1 MKERTNAA
9 SNPTPPDRT
18 FDAFFLLYYS
28 KAKEFCSMKNRAL
41 PLLAIAVIALS
52 TLAGGYYVS
61 ARPPHVTDAETDL
74 TDQLSVDFKEALS
87 EIQESYAGKVDL
99 ESLGKNSIQG
109 MLHQLD
115 PHSAFFTKAEFD
127 DVQTEQSSRIYGI
140 GVTIAKRYDHVY
152 ILSATPGAPG
162 HRAGLRYGDAIVALD
177 KQNVDEWTSQQI
189 MHRVRGEK
197 GEPVEITVERAGV
210 PNPITVHVRRDEV
223 KLPSVRNAFMAG
235 QGGTGYIALT
245 GGFSSKTDEELTE
258 ALAQLKKEGMRQLIL
273 DLRGNPGGLLDEAIK
288 VSKKFLAP
296 AEKIVEVRGRDQ
308 QSSAHTY
315 EVPDNNVPETMPMV
329 VLVDRHSASASEIVA
344 GAVQDHDRALIVGEN
359 TFGKGLVQGVFHL
372 WGGTGL
378 VLTTAK
384 YYTPT
389 GRSIQRNYSNVSFY
403 DYYLNRSGDRSAPE
417 NPQHGDGLR
426 TDLGRTVYGG
436 GGITPDVEVKA
447 PPVSTRLFYAI
458 FDFVRQVVAGQ
469 MGGLREYRIAECQYK
484 TKVSTEDINRY
495 PVTDAL
501 LAAFRQYISNKPQFN
516 VSEER
521 ISANLNYIRAQMRR
535 EIITAA
541 YGPEAGD
548 EVYLSDDLQFRK
560 AFESLDRARVLA
572 ENATRARGERQ

>member
-1 MKERTNAA
+1 
-9 SNPTPPDRT
+9 
-18 FDAFFLLYYS
+18 
-28 KAKEFCSMKNRAL
+28 MKNRAL
-41 PLLAIAVIALS
+41 PLLAIVVIALA
-52 TLAGGYYVS
+52 TLAGGYYGS
-61 ARPPHVTDAETDL
+61 ARPAHLTNADSDL
-74 TDQLSVDFKEALS
+74 TDQLADDFKEAIS

-99 ESLGKNSIQG
+99 ELLGKNSIQG

-127 DVQTEQSSRIYGI
+127 EVQTEQSSRIYGI

-162 HRAGLRYGDAIVALD
+162 HRAGLRYGDAIVAID
-177 KQNVDEWTSQQI
+177 KQNVDDWTSQQV

-197 GEPVEITVERAGV
+197 GEPVEITVERAGT
-210 PNPITVHVRRDEV
+210 PNPITVRVRRDEV
-223 KLPSVRNAFMAG
+223 KLPSVRNAFIAG

-245 GGFSSKTDEELTE
+245 GGFSSKTDEELTD
-258 ALAQLKKEGMRQLIL
+258 ALAQLKLEGMRQLVL
-273 DLRGNPGGLLDEAIK
+273 DLRSNPGGLLDEAIK
-288 VSKKFLAP
+288 VSTRFLAP
-296 AEKIVEVRGRDQ
+296 GEKILEVRGRDEE
-308 QSSAHTY
+308 SSAHTY
-315 EVPDNNVPETMPMV
+315 EVPDNNEPETIPMV
-329 VLVDRHSASASEIVA
+329 VLVDQKTASASEIVA
-344 GAVQDHDRALIVGEN
+344 GALQDHDRALIVGEN
-359 TFGKGLVQGVFHL
+359 TFGKGLVQGVFRL

-389 GRSIQRNYSNVSFY
+389 GRSIQRNYANVSFY
-403 DYYLNRSGDRSAPE
+403 DYYLNRSEDQSATG
-417 NPQHGDGLR
+417 NPQHGDALR

-447 PPVSTRLFYAI
+447 PPLSSRLFYGI
-458 FDFVRQVVAGQ
+458 FDFVRQLVAGQ
-469 MGGLREYRIAECQYK
+469 MQGLRAYRIAECQYK
-484 TKVSTEDINRY
+484 TKVSPEDINHY
-495 PVTDAL
+495 AVTDEL

-521 ISANLNYIRAQMRR
+521 ITANLNYIRAQMRR
-535 EIITAA
+535 EILTAA

-548 EVYLSDDLQFRK
+548 QVYLSDDVQFRK

-572 ENATRARGERQ
+572 ENATRARAERQ

>member
-1 MKERTNAA
+1 
-9 SNPTPPDRT
+9 
-18 FDAFFLLYYS
+18 
-28 KAKEFCSMKNRAL
+28 MKNRAL
-41 PLLAIAVIALS
+41 PLLAIAVIALA
-52 TLAGGYYVS
+52 TLAGGYYTS
-61 ARPPHVTDAETDL
+61 ARPPHVTNADSNL
-74 TDQLSVDFKEALS
+74 TDQLAEDFKEAIS

-99 ESLGKNSIQG
+99 EMFGKNSIQG
-109 MLHQLD
+109 MLHTLD

-127 DVQTEQSSRIYGI
+127 EVQTEQSSRIYGI

-162 HRAGLRYGDAIVALD
+162 HRAGLRYGDAIIAID
-177 KQNVDEWTSQQI
+177 KQNVDEWTSPQV

-197 GEPVEITVERAGV
+197 GEPIEITVERAGT
-210 PNPITVHVRRDEV
+210 PNPITVRVRRDEV

-258 ALAQLKKEGMRQLIL
+258 ALVQLKQEGMRQLVL
-273 DLRGNPGGLLDEAIK
+273 DLRTNPGGLLDEAIK
-288 VSKKFLAP
+288 VSTRFLAP
-296 AEKIVEVRGRDQ
+296 GEKIVEVRGRDEE
-308 QSSAHTY
+308 SSGHTY
-315 EVPDNNVPETMPMV
+315 EVPNNNEPETIPMV
-329 VLVDRHSASASEIVA
+329 VLVDRQTASASEIVA
-344 GAVQDHDRALIVGEN
+344 GALQDHDRALIVGEN
-359 TFGKGLVQGVFHL
+359 TFGKGLVQGVFRL

-389 GRSIQRNYSNVSFY
+389 GRSIQRNYANVSFY
-403 DYYLNRSGDRSAPE
+403 DYYLNRSEEQSAAGNPPRGDA
-417 NPQHGDGLR
+417 LR

-447 PPVSTRLFYAI
+447 QPLYSRLYYGI
-458 FDFVRQVVAGQ
+458 FDFVRQLVAGQ
-469 MGGLREYRIAECQYK
+469 MQGLRAYRIAECQYK
-484 TKVSTEDINRY
+484 TKISPEDINHY
-495 PVTDAL
+495 PVTDEL

-516 VSEER
+516 VSEDR
-521 ISANLNYIRAQMRR
+521 INANLSYIRAQMRR

-548 EVYLSDDLQFRK
+548 QVYLSDDVQFRK

>member
-1 MKERTNAA
+1 MR
-9 SNPTPPDRT
+9 
-18 FDAFFLLYYS
+18 
-28 KAKEFCSMKNRAL
+28 NRVL
-41 PLLAIAVIALS
+41 PLLAIAVIALA
-52 TLAGGYYVS
+52 TLAGGYYGS
-61 ARPPHVTDAETDL
+61 ARPAHLTNADSDL
-74 TDQLSVDFKEALS
+74 TDQLADDFKEAIS

-99 ESLGKNSIQG
+99 ELLGKNSIQG

-127 DVQTEQSSRIYGI
+127 EVQTEQSSRIFGI

-162 HRAGLRYGDAIVALD
+162 HRAGLRYGDAIVAID
-177 KQNVDEWTSQQI
+177 KQNVDDWTSQQV

-197 GEPVEITVERAGV
+197 GEPVEITVERAGT
-210 PNPITVHVRRDEV
+210 PNPITVRVRRDEV
-223 KLPSVRNAFMAG
+223 KLPSVRNAFIAG

-258 ALAQLKKEGMRQLIL
+258 ALAQLKLEGMRQLVL
-273 DLRGNPGGLLDEAIK
+273 DLRRNPGGLLDEAIK
-288 VSKKFLAP
+288 VSTRFLAP
-296 AEKIVEVRGRDQ
+296 GEKILEVRGRDEE
-308 QSSAHTY
+308 SSAHTY
-315 EVPDNNVPETMPMV
+315 EVPNNNEPETIPMV
-329 VLVDRHSASASEIVA
+329 VLVDRETASASEIVA
-344 GAVQDHDRALIVGEN
+344 GALQDHDRALIVGEN
-359 TFGKGLVQGVFHL
+359 TFGKGLVQGVFRL

-403 DYYLNRSGDRSAPE
+403 DYYLNRSEDQSATG
-417 NPQHGDGLR
+417 NPQHGDALR

-447 PPVSTRLFYAI
+447 PPVSSRVFYGI
-458 FDFVRQVVAGQ
+458 FDFVRQLVAGQ
-469 MGGLREYRIAECQYK
+469 MQGLRAYRVAECQYK
-484 TKVSTEDINRY
+484 TKVSPEDINHY
-495 PVTDAL
+495 PVTDEL

-521 ISANLNYIRAQMRR
+521 INANLNYIRAQMRR

-548 EVYLSDDLQFRK
+548 QVYLSDDVQFRK

-572 ENATRARGERQ
+572 ENASRARGERQ

>member
-1 MKERTNAA
+1 
-9 SNPTPPDRT
+9 
-18 FDAFFLLYYS
+18 
-28 KAKEFCSMKNRAL
+28 MKNRTL
-41 PLLAIAVIALS
+41 PLLAIVVIALS
-52 TLAGGYYVS
+52 TLAGGYYGS
-61 ARPPHVTDAETDL
+61 KRPAHVTNAESDL
-74 TDQLSVDFKEALS
+74 TDQLADDFKEAIV
-87 EIQESYAGKVDL
+87 EIQEGYAGKVDL
-99 ESLGKNSIQG
+99 ELLGKNSIQG

-115 PHSAFFTKAEFD
+115 PHSTFFTKAEFD

-162 HRAGLRYGDAIVALD
+162 HRAGLRYGDAIIAID
-177 KQNVDEWTSQQI
+177 KQNIDEWTSQQV

-197 GEPVEITVERAGV
+197 GEPVELTVERAGA
-210 PNPITVHVRRDEV
+210 PGPITVRVRRDEV
-223 KLPSVRNAFMAG
+223 KLPSVRNAFMVG

-258 ALAQLKKEGMRQLIL
+258 ALTQLKEEGMRQLVL

-296 AEKIVEVRGRDQ
+296 GEKIVEVRGRDEEN
-308 QSSAHTY
+308 SAHTY

-329 VLVDRHSASASEIVA
+329 VLVDRQTASASEIVA

-403 DYYLNRSGDRSAPE
+403 DYYLNRSEAPSVTAGA
-417 NPQHGDGLR
+417 QHGDPLR

-447 PPVSTRLFYAI
+447 PALSSRLFYGI
-458 FDFVRQVVAGQ
+458 FDFVRLLVAGQ
-469 MGGLREYRIAECQYK
+469 TAGLREYRIAECQYK
-484 TKVSTEDINRY
+484 TRLSTEDINRY
-495 PVTDAL
+495 PVTEEL
-501 LAAFRQYISNKPQFN
+501 LSAFRQHILNKPQFN
-516 VSEER
+516 ISEDR
-521 ISANLNYIRAQMRR
+521 INANLNYIRAQMRR

-541 YGPEAGD
+541 FGPEAGD
-548 EVYLSDDLQFRK
+548 QVYLSDDVQFRK

-572 ENATRARGERQ
+572 DNARRARSDRQ

>member
-1 MKERTNAA
+1 
-9 SNPTPPDRT
+9 
-18 FDAFFLLYYS
+18 
-28 KAKEFCSMKNRAL
+28 MKNRAL
-41 PLLAIAVIALS
+41 PLLAIAVIALA
-52 TLAGGYYVS
+52 TLAGGYYTS
-61 ARPPHVTDAETDL
+61 ARPPHVTNADSNL
-74 TDQLSVDFKEALS
+74 TDQLAEDFKEAIS

-99 ESLGKNSIQG
+99 EMFGKNSIQG
-109 MLHQLD
+109 MLHTLD

-127 DVQTEQSSRIYGI
+127 EVQTEQSSRIYGI

-162 HRAGLRYGDAIVALD
+162 HRAGLRYGDAIIAID
-177 KQNVDEWTSQQI
+177 KQNVDEWTSPQV

-197 GEPVEITVERAGV
+197 GEPIEITVERAGT
-210 PNPITVHVRRDEV
+210 PNPITVRVRRDEV

-258 ALAQLKKEGMRQLIL
+258 ALLQLKQEGMRQLVL
-273 DLRGNPGGLLDEAIK
+273 DLRTNPGGLLDEAIK
-288 VSKKFLAP
+288 VSTRFLAP
-296 AEKIVEVRGRDQ
+296 GEKIVEVRGRDEE
-308 QSSAHTY
+308 SSGHTY
-315 EVPDNNVPETMPMV
+315 EVPNNNEPETIPMV
-329 VLVDRHSASASEIVA
+329 VLVDRQTASASEIVA
-344 GAVQDHDRALIVGEN
+344 GALQDHDRALIVGEN
-359 TFGKGLVQGVFHL
+359 TFGKGLVQGVFRL

-389 GRSIQRNYSNVSFY
+389 GRSIQRNYANVSFY
-403 DYYLNRSGDRSAPE
+403 DYYLNRSEEQSAAGNPPRGDA
-417 NPQHGDGLR
+417 LR

-447 PPVSTRLFYAI
+447 QPLYSRLYYGI
-458 FDFVRQVVAGQ
+458 FDFVRQLVAGQ
-469 MGGLREYRIAECQYK
+469 MQGLRAYRIAECQYK
-484 TKVSTEDINRY
+484 TKISPEDINHY
-495 PVTDAL
+495 PVTDEL

-516 VSEER
+516 VSEDR
-521 ISANLNYIRAQMRR
+521 INANLSYIRAQMRR

-548 EVYLSDDLQFRK
+548 QVYLSDDVQFRK

>member
-1 MKERTNAA
+1 MK
-9 SNPTPPDRT
+9 
-18 FDAFFLLYYS
+18 
-28 KAKEFCSMKNRAL
+28 KRAL
-41 PLLAIAVIALS
+41 PLLAIAVVALA
-52 TLAGGYYVS
+52 TLAGGYYGS
-61 ARPPHVTDAETDL
+61 ARPAHVTSADSAR
-74 TDQLSVDFKEALS
+74 TDQVADDFKEAIS
-87 EIQESYAGKVDL
+87 EIQESYAGKIDL
-99 ESLGKNSIQG
+99 ELIGKNSIQG

-127 DVQTEQSSRIYGI
+127 EVQTEQSSRIYGI

-162 HRAGLRYGDAIVALD
+162 HRAGLRYGDAIVAID
-177 KQNVDEWTSQQI
+177 KQNVDEWTSQQV

-197 GEPVEITVERAGV
+197 GEPVEITVERAGT
-210 PNPITVHVRRDEV
+210 PNPITVRVRRDEV
-223 KLPSVRNAFMAG
+223 KLPSVRNAFMTG

-245 GGFSSKTDEELTE
+245 GGFSSKTDEELIE
-258 ALAQLKKEGMRQLIL
+258 ALTQLKLEGMRQLVL
-273 DLRGNPGGLLDEAIK
+273 DLRNNPGGLLDEAIK
-288 VSKKFLAP
+288 VSTRFLAP
-296 AEKIVEVRGRDQ
+296 GEKILEVRGRDEE
-308 QSSAHTY
+308 SSAHTY
-315 EVPDNNVPETMPMV
+315 EVPDNNEPETIPMV
-329 VLVDRHSASASEIVA
+329 VLVDRQTASASEIVA
-344 GAVQDHDRALIVGEN
+344 GALQDHDRALIVGEN
-359 TFGKGLVQGVFHL
+359 TFGKGLVQGVFRL

-389 GRSIQRNYSNVSFY
+389 GRSIQRSYANVSFY
-403 DYYLNRSGDRSAPE
+403 DYYLNRSEVESAAAT
-417 NPQHGDGLR
+417 PQRGDGLR

-447 PPVSTRLFYAI
+447 SPLPSRLFYGV
-458 FDFVRQVVAGQ
+458 FDFVRQLVAGQ
-469 MGGLREYRIAECQYK
+469 MQGLRAYRVAECQYR
-484 TKVSTEDINRY
+484 TKVSPEDINHY
-495 PVTDAL
+495 AVTDEL

-521 ISANLNYIRAQMRR
+521 ITANLNYIRAQMRR

-548 EVYLSDDLQFRK
+548 QVYLTDDVQFKK

-572 ENATRARGERQ
+572 ENANRVRAERQ

>member
-1 MKERTNAA
+1 MR
-9 SNPTPPDRT
+9 
-18 FDAFFLLYYS
+18 
-28 KAKEFCSMKNRAL
+28 NRVL
-41 PLLAIAVIALS
+41 PLLAIAVIALA
-52 TLAGGYYVS
+52 TLAGGYYGS
-61 ARPPHVTDAETDL
+61 ARPAHLTNADSDL
-74 TDQLSVDFKEALS
+74 TDQLADDFKEAIS

-99 ESLGKNSIQG
+99 ELLGKNSIQG

-127 DVQTEQSSRIYGI
+127 EVQTEQSSRIYGI

-162 HRAGLRYGDAIVALD
+162 HRAGLRYGDAIVAID
-177 KQNVDEWTSQQI
+177 KQNVDDWTSQQV

-197 GEPVEITVERAGV
+197 GEPVEITVERAGT
-210 PNPITVHVRRDEV
+210 PNPITVRVRRDEV
-223 KLPSVRNAFMAG
+223 KLPSVRNAFIAG

-245 GGFSSKTDEELTE
+245 GGFSSKTDEELTD
-258 ALAQLKKEGMRQLIL
+258 ALAQLKLEGMRQLVL
-273 DLRGNPGGLLDEAIK
+273 DLRSNPGGLLDEAIK
-288 VSKKFLAP
+288 VSTRFLAP
-296 AEKIVEVRGRDQ
+296 GEKILEVRGRDEE
-308 QSSAHTY
+308 SSAHTY
-315 EVPDNNVPETMPMV
+315 EVPDNNEPETIPMV
-329 VLVDRHSASASEIVA
+329 VLVDQKTASASEIVA
-344 GAVQDHDRALIVGEN
+344 GALQDHDRALIVGEN
-359 TFGKGLVQGVFHL
+359 TFGKGLVQGVFRL

-389 GRSIQRNYSNVSFY
+389 GRSIQRNYANVSFY
-403 DYYLNRSGDRSAPE
+403 DYYLNRSEDQSATG
-417 NPQHGDGLR
+417 NPQHGDALR

-447 PPVSTRLFYAI
+447 PPLSSRLFYGI
-458 FDFVRQVVAGQ
+458 FDFVRQLVAGQ
-469 MGGLREYRIAECQYK
+469 MQGLRAYRIAECQYK
-484 TKVSTEDINRY
+484 TKVSPEDINHY
-495 PVTDAL
+495 AVTDEL

-521 ISANLNYIRAQMRR
+521 ITANLNYIRAQMRR
-535 EIITAA
+535 EILTAA

-548 EVYLSDDLQFRK
+548 QVYLSDDVQFRK

-572 ENATRARGERQ
+572 ENATRARAERQ

>member
-1 MKERTNAA
+1 
-9 SNPTPPDRT
+9 
-18 FDAFFLLYYS
+18 
-28 KAKEFCSMKNRAL
+28 MKNRAL
-41 PLLAIAVIALS
+41 PLLAITVIALA
-52 TLAGGYYVS
+52 TLAGGYYTS
-61 ARPPHVTDAETDL
+61 ARPPHVTNADSTL
-74 TDQLSVDFKEALS
+74 TDQLAEDFKEAIS

-99 ESLGKNSIQG
+99 ELLGKNSIQG

-127 DVQTEQSSRIYGI
+127 EVQTEQSSRIYGI

-162 HRAGLRYGDAIVALD
+162 HRAGLRYGDAIVAID
-177 KQNVDEWTSQQI
+177 KQNVDEWTSPQV

-197 GEPVEITVERAGV
+197 GEPIEITVERAGT
-210 PNPITVHVRRDEV
+210 PNPITVRVRRDEV
-223 KLPSVRNAFMAG
+223 KLPSVRNAFMTG

-258 ALAQLKKEGMRQLIL
+258 ALVQLKQEGMRQLVL
-273 DLRGNPGGLLDEAIK
+273 DLRTNPGGLLDEAIK
-288 VSKKFLAP
+288 VSTRFLAP
-296 AEKIVEVRGRDQ
+296 GEKIVEVRGRDEEP
-308 QSSAHTY
+308 SGHTY
-315 EVPDNNVPETMPMV
+315 EVPNNNEPETIPMV
-329 VLVDRHSASASEIVA
+329 VLVDRQTASASEIVA
-344 GAVQDHDRALIVGEN
+344 GALQDHDRALIVGEN
-359 TFGKGLVQGVFHL
+359 TFGKGLVQGVFRL

-389 GRSIQRNYSNVSFY
+389 GRSIQRNYANVSFY
-403 DYYLNRSGDRSAPE
+403 DYYLNRSEEQSAAGSPRRGDA
-417 NPQHGDGLR
+417 LR

-447 PPVSTRLFYAI
+447 QPLYSRLYYGI
-458 FDFVRQVVAGQ
+458 FDFVRQLVAGQ
-469 MGGLREYRIAECQYK
+469 MQGLRAYRIAECQYK
-484 TKVSTEDINRY
+484 TKVSPEDINHY
-495 PVTDAL
+495 PVTDEL

-521 ISANLNYIRAQMRR
+521 INANLNYIRAQMRR

-548 EVYLSDDLQFRK
+548 QVYLSDDVQFRK

-572 ENATRARGERQ
+572 ENASRARGERQ